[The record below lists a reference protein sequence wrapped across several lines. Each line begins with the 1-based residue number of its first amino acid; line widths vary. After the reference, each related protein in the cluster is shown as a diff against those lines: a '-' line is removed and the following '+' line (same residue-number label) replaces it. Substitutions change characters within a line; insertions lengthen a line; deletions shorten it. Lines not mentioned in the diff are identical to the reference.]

1 MKLLKVELLDETKKY
16 VFANV
21 TYKEF
26 WSGKVKTQ
34 EVYVEKYLEE
44 VLISK
49 GTHKSH
55 SSELF
60 GFETFL
66 GFNLAEDIYKTTAIA
81 IEREL
86 YKSKNK

>member
-44 VLISK
+44 VLI
-49 GTHKSH
+49 
-55 SSELF
+55 
-60 GFETFL
+60 
-66 GFNLAEDIYKTTAIA
+66 
-81 IEREL
+81 
-86 YKSKNK
+86 